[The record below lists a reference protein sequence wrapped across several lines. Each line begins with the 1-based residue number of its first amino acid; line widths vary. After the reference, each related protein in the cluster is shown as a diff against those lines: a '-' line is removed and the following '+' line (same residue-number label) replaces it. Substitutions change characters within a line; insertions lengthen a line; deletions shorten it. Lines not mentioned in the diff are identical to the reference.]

1 MRFVEVPWLPQLMT
15 RRTLGPHPILYF
27 TSGILGLTLP
37 LLRTLFFFSIF
48 FYFTYSHNNN
58 LYFPFIHSVLHLNLH
73 QLKASF
79 CIVNI
84 RIFSSFTH
92 CAHSSTPSSPYRS
105 CSITS
110 SSLLA
115 LCHFAVM
122 ISLILLRPISLIECY
137 VVWGDAP
144 FCLGQS

>member
-1 MRFVEVPWLPQLMT
+1 MASSTDDTTYFGTSSHSLLYIWDTWAHLTSPPHFV
-15 RRTLGPHPILYF
+15 
-27 TSGILGLTLP
+27 
-37 LLRTLFFFSIF
+37 FFSTF

-110 SSLLA
+110 SPLLA